1 MEREFNFEDYLI
13 GNGWLKSD
21 NVYRKKNKSIK
32 LIQNNKIMYALNNDP
47 KIKHK
52 HIVTC
57 EVPSTL
63 ESTQELFKLTFL
75 K

>member
-13 GNGWLKSD
+13 DNGWLKSD
-21 NVYRKKNKSIK
+21 NVYRNKNKSIK
-32 LIQNNKIMYALNNDP
+32 LIQNSKIMYALNNDP

-63 ESTQELFKLTFL
+63 ESAKELFKLTSL
-75 K
+75 